1 MSFQN
6 DSISNINNLN
16 IGIPVSQIDE
26 SGILSQEELNNLIM
40 SQLNENKPIQT
51 IDTTL
56 TNVQVS
62 SQQNYQPNHINHP
75 IYIGTQNNPDNIVVD
90 KYEINPN
97 NVEDWNNDEV
107 EANPTNWIEQMT
119 NQKIQPP
126 VQNNQQPTP
135 KPKVNQ
141 NPLQNIEEPE
151 VEKDIP
157 KKETLKDVDPTFDL
171 EELYN
176 DFDKLK
182 SGISQRIKTLE
193 DKQRLLDSRVKTL
206 EKFIKLDESELATQY
221 INQTKEKTNTQY
233 IKQLT
238 GSILNKTELI
248 TMTMDIS
255 LKHENLILSWNKE
268 LFNIEKEK
276 VSSYAK
282 IRNLNKATKETD
294 NSIND
299 IISKVNDAVNKDG
312 VSVSAAL
319 NELHIS
325 GYAGKP
331 FN

>member
-1 MSFQN
+1 
-6 DSISNINNLN
+6 
-16 IGIPVSQIDE
+16 
-26 SGILSQEELNNLIM
+26 M

-62 SQQNYQPNHINHP
+62 SQPNYQPNHINHP
-75 IYIGTQNNPDNIVVD
+75 IYIGTQNNSDNTVAD

-141 NPLQNIEEPE
+141 NPLQNTEEPE

-157 KKETLKDVDPTFDL
+157 KKETLKDVDPTFNL